1 MRRFTS
7 RVLPIALGAATIVGV
22 GAAASSTATF
32 ASTAQPASQGF
43 GEFSGGGSHDVYVST
58 NSTSGN
64 AVQVFE
70 RQPGGSLVAQGSPVP
85 TGGVGSGAAGSQG
98 SVTLSPDGR
107 TLLVVNEG
115 TGTAGSSTVSD
126 FAVDRNGQLTLRNTV
141 WSGGLIP
148 ISVTIR
154 GNLVEVLNAGSATVP
169 GTVVG
174 FAALHLG
181 LVRIAGG
188 SQPLP
193 FVAGAN
199 SLEEVTFS
207 QNASELVVTDKGLGT
222 INTFA
227 VAANGHLG
235 PAVTTPGNA
244 PGAPPY
250 AAASTDQ
257 RLLVVDAGDPSAVSP
272 YVIAANG
279 TLTATQSALPNSQ
292 AAACWIAV
300 GTHNDAF
307 VDNASSSSV
316 SSYIVLGDGTL
327 AFVGNTALTG
337 AVTPKPLDDAVSSNG
352 RNLYVLD
359 EANNQIDSFAIGDN
373 GRLTPEGAPAAV
385 LAGPLGIAAS

>member
-7 RVLPIALGAATIVGV
+7 RVLPIALGAATIIAVG
-22 GAAASSTATF
+22 AASSTATF
-32 ASTAQPASQGF
+32 ASTAQPAAQGF
-43 GEFSGGGSHDVYVST
+43 VGSPGGGSHDVYVST
-58 NSTSGN
+58 NSSSGN

-70 RQPGGSLVAQGSPVP
+70 RQPGGSLVLQGSPVS

-115 TGTAGSSTVSD
+115 TGTLGSSTVSD
-126 FAVDRNGQLTLRNTV
+126 FAVGRNGQLTLRNTV
-141 WSGGLIP
+141 SSGGLTP
-148 ISVTIR
+148 VSVTIR
-154 GNLVEVLNAGSATVP
+154 GNLVVVLNAGSATVP
-169 GTVVG
+169 GSVVG

-193 FVAGAN
+193 FVGGAN

-207 QNASELVVTDKGLGT
+207 PSASEVVVTDKGLDT

-227 VAANGHLG
+227 VAGNGRLG
-235 PAVTTPGNA
+235 PVVTTPGDD
-244 PGAPPY
+244 PGAATY
-250 AAASTDQ
+250 AAAFADQ
-257 RLLVVDAGDPSAVSP
+257 QLLVVDAGNPSAVSP
-272 YVIAANG
+272 YVLAANG
-279 TLTATQSALPNSQ
+279 TLTATQSALPNAQ
-292 AAACWIAV
+292 NAACWIAV

-307 VDNASSSSV
+307 VDNADNASV
-316 SSYIVLGDGTL
+316 SSYIVLNDGTL

-359 EANNQIDSFAIGDN
+359 EANNQIDSFVIGDN
-373 GRLTPEGAPAAV
+373 GRLTPEGTPASV
-385 LAGPLGIAAS
+385 LGGPLGIAAS